1 MFPEGGVRCGGIEV
15 AAGGRQSDQGMDVQQ
30 AEDPEQQLRRESLQT
45 ERHRQRHRW
54 ENTPPPSLSISTTQG
69 CAEFSSAYLLLQQRS
84 AGTPAGL

>member
-1 MFPEGGVRCGGIEV
+1 MFPEGGVRCGGVEV
-15 AAGGRQSDQGMDVQQ
+15 PAGGRQSDQGADVQQ

-54 ENTPPPSLSISTTQG
+54 ENTPSLSITTPPG
-69 CAEFSSAYLLLQQRS
+69 CAEFSFAYLVLQQRS